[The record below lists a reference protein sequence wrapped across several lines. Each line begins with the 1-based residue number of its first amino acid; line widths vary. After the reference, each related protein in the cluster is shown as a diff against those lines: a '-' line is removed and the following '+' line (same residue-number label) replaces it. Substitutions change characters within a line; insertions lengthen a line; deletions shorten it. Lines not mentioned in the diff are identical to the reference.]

1 MNPITTEEIND
12 SVNVSL
18 SSEAKNLQNATMIN
32 ARYSPSYTMQQV
44 IHNSYDLI
52 RGMYIQVS
60 DFVSKYD
67 QRTGNDKYN
76 TSSDLKTERDDLWYG
91 TNSQWY
97 TSAEWDQFGMIVNGK
112 KVITGGNDSI
122 NKTMTEFFND
132 PADLYTK
139 NSAQKYKGLLER
151 VLNCISAYK

>member
-67 QRTGNDKYN
+67 QRTGNDKY
-76 TSSDLKTERDDLWYG
+76 K
-91 TNSQWY
+91 
-97 TSAEWDQFGMIVNGK
+97 I
-112 KVITGGNDSI
+112 
-122 NKTMTEFFND
+122 
-132 PADLYTK
+132 
-139 NSAQKYKGLLER
+139 LL
-151 VLNCISAYK
+151 VT